1 MKQKKLIFNI
11 LKLGPIVNYSPHFFD
26 DIDTKFLKV

>member
-11 LKLGPIVNYSPHFFD
+11 LNLGPIVNYSPHFFD
-26 DIDTKFLKV
+26 HIDIEFLKV